1 MSWYAVLTSSKLL
14 KIYVNITVIL
24 LILLWNVI
32 LYQYPCPYTWK
43 VVYKPVNLHFKSK
56 GAVYME
62 YEFMKCSWEM
72 CNVDGRR

>member
-14 KIYVNITVIL
+14 KIYVIITVML
-24 LILLWNVI
+24 LILLWSVI

-56 GAVYME
+56 GAVYIE
-62 YEFMKCSWEM
+62 NGFMKRSCEM